1 MPCLG
6 GKGWKMKTASA
17 GKELIK
23 HFESCRLK
31 AYPDPGTGG
40 APWTI
45 GWGHTKGVKQGDT
58 CTLAQADAWFDED
71 LEEHEGYVN
80 QLVQVPITQ
89 NQFDALVSFCYNVGP
104 DIDADTIAEGLGDS
118 TLLKKL
124 NAGDYAGAADE
135 FRKWTRSGGRVMPG
149 LIRRREM
156 ERELFLRA

>member
-1 MPCLG
+1 
-6 GKGWKMKTASA
+6 MKTASA

-45 GWGHTKGVKQGDT
+45 GWGHTGGVRPSDT

-80 QLVQVPITQ
+80 QLVKVLLTQ

-104 DIDADTIAEGLGDS
+104 TNLSSS
-118 TLLKKL
+118 TLLRKL
-124 NAGDYAGAADE
+124 NEEDYAGAAAQ
-135 FRKWTRSGGRVMPG
+135 FLRWNKASGRVLPG
-149 LIRRREM
+149 LTRRREM

>member
-1 MPCLG
+1 
-6 GKGWKMKTASA
+6 MKTGTA

-40 APWTI
+40 EPWTI
-45 GWGHTKGVKQGDT
+45 GWGHTKGVKRGDV
-58 CTLAQADAWFDED
+58 CTLQQADAWFEED

-80 QLVQVPITQ
+80 QLVKVPLTQ

-104 DIDADTIAEGLGDS
+104 DIDADSIAEGLGDS

-124 NAGDYAGAADE
+124 NAGDYDGAADE